1 MNFYFAIGCCEIFWH
16 VNLGKVGGGSLHLIF
31 GEMEATNIREN
42 ERLN

>member
-1 MNFYFAIGCCEIFWH
+1 MNFYFAIGYWEIFWH
-16 VNLGKVGGGSLHLIF
+16 VKLGKMGGGSPHLIF